1 MDGSSGLAPSISN
14 ASLSSSDTAA
24 AQQGIDMLF
33 ERTQDISSWEPAKA
47 PQVLGEL
54 LDSRYM
60 LPLLLPSDPRMLSAL
75 PGKPPT
81 IQDEKRSSIQFNSGT
96 RSASRASVK
105 RSGIMAWRSRN
116 RKLRQVGADTLQWV
130 DGVRSA
136 ARWVRPVQV
145 EDDEDE
151 DAPQSTDDLLRNGS
165 HDPDTHITPLTRKPS
180 TRSRG
185 RPSYGSESIET

>member
-1 MDGSSGLAPSISN
+1 
-14 ASLSSSDTAA
+14 
-24 AQQGIDMLF
+24 MLF
-33 ERTQDISSWEPAKA
+33 ERAHDISSWEPAK
-47 PQVLGEL
+47 PPHVLGEL

-75 PGKPPT
+75 PGKLPT
-81 IQDEKRSSIQFNSGT
+81 TQDEKRNSMQFNSSN
-96 RSASRASVK
+96 RSASRASIK

-145 EDDEDE
+145 EDEE
-151 DAPQSTDDLLRNGS
+151 EEEAPQSRSSDDLLQNGS
-165 HDPDTHITPLTRKPS
+165 PNPDTHITPLTRKPS

-185 RPSYGSESIET
+185 RPSYGSEHIET